1 MKRVPVL
8 TSAPTTGERRGS
20 GRVRCGPRPWRWL
33 VGCDVQSNLQKIR
46 WKITVFLVCYLNG
59 GVNGPDF
66 YPHRKFYK
74 VVLKRCDDVFNFSR
88 SASISNYTRSIQ
100 FAILHP
106 AHKAIS
112 ARINMSQAASKFS
125 LSMAVQAVVN

>member
-1 MKRVPVL
+1 M
-8 TSAPTTGERRGS
+8 RR
-20 GRVRCGPRPWRWL
+20 
-33 VGCDVQSNLQKIR
+33 KIA
-46 WKITVFLVCYLNG
+46 VFLVRFVAE
-59 GVNGPDF
+59 GVNGSSI

-74 VVLKRCDDVFNFSR
+74 VVLKGYDDVFKLQR
-88 SASISNYTRSIQ
+88 VGVSNYMYTRSIE

>member
-1 MKRVPVL
+1 MPVL
-8 TSAPTTGERRGS
+8 TSAPTTGEWRGS
-20 GRVRCGPRPWRWL
+20 GRVRCGLLPWRWL
-33 VGCDVQSNLQKIR
+33 VDCDVESKFKMRRKIA
-46 WKITVFLVCYLNG
+46 VFLVRFVAE
-59 GVNGPDF
+59 GVNGSSI

-74 VVLKRCDDVFNFSR
+74 VVLKGYDDVFKLQR
-88 SASISNYTRSIQ
+88 VGVSNYMYTRSIE